1 MKGIAAKLW
10 ASMIG
15 LILIVLILLGL
26 IQVQVLKWSY
36 YRHEALQM
44 ISRADRLAYLLTSGG
59 LPRLAYL
66 LTSGGLPRRSGR
78 RWPFSARSSK
88 PTFW

>member
-59 LPRLAYL
+59 LPR
-66 LTSGGLPRRSGR
+66 RSGR